1 MTLQTSGSISLNEI
15 HIEAGGTSG
24 TTASIN
30 DSDIR
35 SIANNIPSGQSN
47 MNFAFWY
54 GAPFSLGSWPT
65 GAGSLKEPTLPNVS
79 GYDRN
84 GDGIGEA
91 TFEFG
96 IKHDTANNRIE
107 FRQKKVTGLNA
118 TSYVYDYYTY
128 SGDVLDNVNNSLA
141 DWEFKAE
148 WSVTET
154 DASSSS
160 YTTTFTTP
168 NDNGFSSGSWY
179 NISTSTH
186 SPYYEWTVST
196 TDPLNTSEIE
206 GTVTFYLRCTKS
218 GIAMPFA
225 NGYDD
230 SGLKSLDVY
239 ANAGSVPVIEP

>member
-1 MTLQTSGSISLNEI
+1 MTLQTSGQITLDDI
-15 HIEAGGTSG
+15 HVEAGGTTG
-24 TTASIN
+24 TEASIN

-35 SIANNIPSGQSN
+35 GLANSIPSSHSP
-47 MNFAFWY
+47 MPLSFWY

-65 GAGSLKEPTLPNVS
+65 GVGSVKEPTLPNVS

-91 TFEFG
+91 TFQLG
-96 IKHDTANNRIE
+96 VKHDTANNRIQ
-107 FRQKKVTGLNA
+107 FQQKKVQGLNS
-118 TSYVYDYYTY
+118 TSFIYDYYTY
-128 SGDVLDNVNNSLA
+128 SGEVLDNVNNDLA
-141 DWEFKAE
+141 DWEFKAV
-148 WSVTET
+148 WNVTEN

-168 NDNGFSSGSWY
+168 NDNGFNSNTWY
-179 NISTSTH
+179 NIATNSH

-196 TDPLNTSEIE
+196 TDPSNISEIE
-206 GTVTFYLRCTKS
+206 GTVTFYIRCTKS

-239 ANAGSVPVIEP
+239 ANAGSFPVLEP

>member
-1 MTLQTSGSISLNEI
+1 MTLQTSRQITLDEI
-15 HIEAGGTSG
+15 HVEAGGTTG
-24 TTASIN
+24 TEAKIN

-35 SIANNIPSGQSN
+35 GIANSIPSSHSP
-47 MNFAFWY
+47 MPFSFWY

-65 GAGSLKEPTLPNVS
+65 GPGSVKEPTLINVG

-118 TSYVYDYYTY
+118 TSYIYDYYTY
-128 SGDVLDNVNNSLA
+128 SGEVLDNVNNDLA
-141 DWEFKAE
+141 DWEFKAD
-148 WSVTET
+148 WNVTPY
-154 DASSSS
+154 DNSSSS
-160 YTTTFTTP
+160 YSTTFTQPSLTK
-168 NDNGFSSGSWY
+168 DQWY
-179 NISTSTH
+179 DISTSTH
-186 SPYYEWTVST
+186 YPAYEWTVST
-196 TDPLNTSEIE
+196 TDPSNISELE
-206 GTVTFYLRCTKS
+206 GTVTFYLRCTKA

-239 ANAGSVPVIEP
+239 ANAGDFPVLEP

>member
-1 MTLQTSGSISLNEI
+1 MTLQTTGTISLDDI
-15 HIEAGGTSG
+15 HVEAGGTTG

-35 SIANNIPSGQSN
+35 AIANNIPSEHPN
-47 MNFAFWY
+47 MNFGFWY

-65 GAGSLKEPTLPNVS
+65 GAGSVKEPTLPNVS

-91 TFEFG
+91 TFQLG
-96 IKHDTANNRIE
+96 VKHDTANNRIQ
-107 FRQKKVTGLNA
+107 FQQKKVQGLNS
-118 TSYVYDYYTY
+118 TSYIYDYYTY
-128 SGDVLDNVNNSLA
+128 TGDVLDNSNNDLA
-141 DWEFKAE
+141 DWEFKAVWNVVE
-148 WSVTET
+148 
-154 DASSSS
+154 DDNSSSS

-168 NDNGFSSGSWY
+168 DDNGFNSNTWY
-179 NISTSTH
+179 NIATNSH
-186 SPYYEWTVST
+186 SPFFEWTVST
-196 TDPLNTSEIE
+196 TDPVNISEIE
-206 GTVTFYLRCTKS
+206 GTVTFYISCTKS

-239 ANAGSVPVIEP
+239 ANAGSVPVLEP

>member
-1 MTLQTSGSISLNEI
+1 MTLQTSGSISLNDI
-15 HIEAGGTSG
+15 HTEAGGSSG

-35 SIANNIPSGQSN
+35 SIANNIPSSN
-47 MNFAFWY
+47 NPMPFSFWY

-65 GAGSLKEPTLPNVS
+65 GPGSVKEPTLPNVG

-96 IKHDTANNRIE
+96 VKHDTANNRIE
-107 FRQKKVTGLNA
+107 FRQKKVQGLNS
-118 TSYVYDYYTY
+118 TSYIYDYYTY

-141 DWEFKAE
+141 DWEFRAV

-154 DASSSS
+154 DASGSS

-179 NISTSTH
+179 NISTSTY

-196 TDPLNTSEIE
+196 TSPTGTSEIE

-239 ANAGSVPVIEP
+239 ANAGSFPVIEP